1 MVRIKSRY
9 LLLDILYPDSNT
21 WPSSSKPSTSPT
33 AAQLAIHAPTS
44 DALTPGLLAKMI
56 REEVGEMYGDWGVG
70 KLGGASATG
79 VQGANPSSF
88 FPFSLLHASYE
99 MGVNTNPILRAV
111 KYLSP
116 ATSTAIIRCPRASF
130 RLVWSALTYMS
141 HVPAVTEPGVGAGQ
155 RRPNGGRERACVFRV
170 LRVSGTMRKAEEE
183 AIRRAR
189 REIVRVRGVEEKG
202 VLGDLIEGK
211 MEGKVGKTIVESV
224 IDGSEDEGMDDDDD
238 DD

>member
-1 MVRIKSRY
+1 MVRLKNRY
-9 LLLDILYPDSNT
+9 LLLDILYPDPST
-21 WPSSSKPSTSPT
+21 WPSTKPSTPASSTP
-33 AAQLAIHAPTS
+33 AQLAIHAPTS

-56 REEVGEMYGDWGVG
+56 REQVSELYGDWGVG
-70 KLGGASATG
+70 RLGGASAGG
-79 VQGANPSSF
+79 V
-88 FPFSLLHASYE
+88 H
-99 MGVNTNPILRAV
+99 V

-141 HVPAVTEPGVGAGQ
+141 HVPTTGDSVAGQ

-189 REIVRVRGVEEKG
+189 REIMRVRGVEEEG
-202 VLGDLIEGK
+202 VLQGLVSGRDITPA
-211 MEGKVGKTIVESV
+211 V
-224 IDGSEDEGMDDDDD
+224 DRGMDIVAGSDDDMD
-238 DD
+238 DE

>member
-1 MVRIKSRY
+1 MVRLKNRY
-9 LLLDILYPDSNT
+9 LLLDILYPESTT
-21 WPSSSKPSTSPT
+21 WPSTKAISQSPH
-33 AAQLAIHAPTS
+33 AAQVAIHAPTS
-44 DALTPGLLAKMI
+44 NALTPGLLAKMI

-79 VQGANPSSF
+79 LQ
-88 FPFSLLHASYE
+88 
-99 MGVNTNPILRAV
+99 V

-141 HVPAVTEPGVGAGQ
+141 HVPAVIEPGTTTAGYK
-155 RRPNGGRERACVFRV
+155 RPNGGRERPCVFRV

-189 REIVRVRGVEEKG
+189 REIVRVRGMEEEG
-202 VLGDLIEGK
+202 VLGDLISGAEKGK
-211 MEGKVGKTIVESV
+211 GLAPVMTVMDESG
-224 IDGSEDEGMDDDDD
+224 DERMYDDEDDN
-238 DD
+238 